1 MIEGRPGE
9 QPARLLVWAVWLES
23 PQEVSQLPLRE
34 SEVIMAA
41 KKTAKKKTAKK
52 TAKKRATKKVR
63 SSCGCG

>member
-1 MIEGRPGE
+1 LNP
-9 QPARLLVWAVWLES
+9 QLL
-23 PQEVSQLPLRE
+23 LRE